1 VTRERFELPSS
12 QQRLDRAIVAALR
25 EQGREV
31 SRSQLARAF
40 AAGQVTIAGKPV
52 KPSLIVDRPCT
63 VELELLPPEPFAH
76 ARPEAIPL
84 TIVHEDDDLLI
95 VDKPAGMVVH
105 AGPGHSEGTLVNA
118 LLHHLGPNV
127 DLPVLPGNGPERPG
141 IVHRLDRD
149 TSGLLVIAKHLAA
162 QEALARQFRV
172 HTIERAYLG
181 IVAGAPEF
189 ETRRIE
195 TVHGRDPTDRR
206 RFSAEHGTR
215 RAVTTMSVVERF
227 GDRAALVRFELET
240 GRTHQIRVH
249 ARFVGTPIFAD
260 PLYGSRLRTS
270 QLREWA
276 SELGRHALHA
286 AELGFEHP
294 RGGWLRFRSSLPPEL
309 EALIV
314 KLSSAADPSAPSS
327 P

>member
-1 VTRERFELPSS
+1 MTREQLEIS
-12 QQRLDRAIVAALR
+12 QAHRGERLDRAIIATLS

-31 SRSQLARAF
+31 TRSQLARAF
-40 AAGQVTIAGKPV
+40 AAGQVTIAGRAA
-52 KPSLIVDRPCT
+52 KPSLMVTDACT
-63 VELELLPPEPFAH
+63 IELELLPPEPFAH

-84 TIVHEDDDLLI
+84 TIVHEDDELLVI
-95 VDKPAGMVVH
+95 DKPAGMVVH
-105 AGPGHSEGTLVNA
+105 AGPGHDQGTLVNA
-118 LLHHLGPNV
+118 VLHHLGADF
-127 DLPVLPGNGPERPG
+127 DLPILPGNGPERPG

-149 TSGLLVIAKHLAA
+149 TSGLLVIAKHLRA
-162 QEALARQFRV
+162 QEVLARQFRV

-181 IVAGAPEF
+181 VVAGVPAF

-206 RFSAEHGTR
+206 RFSPEHGTR
-215 RAVTTMSVVERF
+215 RAVTTMTVVERF

-260 PLYGSRLRTS
+260 PLYGSRLRDPR
-270 QLREWA
+270 LRQWA

-294 RGGWLRFRSSLPPEL
+294 RGEWLRFRSPLPAEL
-309 EALIV
+309 EALV
-314 KLSSAADPSAPSS
+314 VSLRG
-327 P
+327 